1 MVGCQAGGLGGFW
14 GCEVQPR
21 AVGFLN
27 PGLLGKCGFPGGRLP
42 PCSHGDLS
50 EAHATI
56 FLCHRHPCTPNFS
69 GQSQAHHASC
79 RAPRVCVCHSLHR
92 GHLSPQGRSGHLP
105 EAEVRARP

>member
-1 MVGCQAGGLGGFW
+1 MVGCQAGGLGGLW
-14 GCEVQPR
+14 SRGVQPW

-27 PGLLGKCGFPGGRLP
+27 PGLLRKYGFPGGHLP

-69 GQSQAHHASC
+69 GQSQARHASGRVP
-79 RAPRVCVCHSLHR
+79 RACVCSTAST
-92 GHLSPQGRSGHLP
+92 GGN
-105 EAEVRARP
+105 